1 MLQEIKDMEERLK
14 ASMKENRK
22 KELDEMEER
31 MKNNLKEIVD
41 NSISEAFKNIST
53 TVTSLIAAH
62 PTITSHTNNLHQ
74 LELENKKLNR
84 TVQILA
90 AEQSKL
96 KEKLETMERKNL
108 DNCMIIR
115 GIQKQY
121 KETDIM
127 LRERIFAEISNTVVG
142 SDYNEKVEMAK
153 KMTIRSCKRLGRYN
167 RSRARPVSCEFV
179 HPEDVTYIIENKNY
193 LNEGIFVDNEYPPE
207 VERKRRLL
215 LPILRAA
222 RKLPQYRKNCRLEM
236 DELVVNGRHFKL
248 NTLHQ
253 LPDDLDPF
261 KITTEEDMD
270 SLGFFGAI
278 NPLSNFYE
286 CTFNIKDEN
295 YISSE
300 QFIQSEKALYFKDQQ
315 VYDRIMGC
323 NNSLDCKIEASYVKN
338 YNRAKWEEVAKE
350 ICRTGI
356 RAKFEQNPDILQTLV
371 TKTGNKTIVECARDR
386 FWGIGVPLADPDC
399 LNTTKWLSNQGIL
412 GELLEEIR
420 GEYRASSR
428 MVTSLGTHPMN
439 LLCNK
444 LPYPQPLIE
453 NVAPPTPNP
462 IHANTA
468 NPIDDMEID
477 NIPFRNVEKRA
488 APEISED
495 SSPEVQPPSIVTS
508 SGVCNQTTPQR
519 LPPPPVVP
527 PASTPNTVENS
538 ATVPAIVS
546 EDSLVSKADPIIT

>member
-1 MLQEIKDMEERLK
+1 MSQRAPKGTKKLENVVNQPKLGPYVDAKKGRSSSTDSAGKRRRKSTGEKEVSEQKPTKKIPQIEVSKVPNMITTPQNTNMLKEIKDMEERLK

-41 NSISEAFKNIST
+41 NSITEAFKNIST
-53 TVTSLIAAH
+53 TVGSLITAH
-62 PTITSHTNNLHQ
+62 PIITSQTNDLQ
-74 LELENKKLNR
+74 RLELENKKLNR

-115 GIQKQY
+115 GIQEQY
-121 KETDIM
+121 KETDAM

-153 KMTIRSCKRLGRYN
+153 KMTLRSCKRLGRYN
-167 RSRARPVSCEFV
+167 RNRARPVSCEFV
-179 HPEDVTYIIENKNY
+179 HPEDVAYIIENRSY
-193 LNEGIFVDNEYPPE
+193 LNEGIFVDNEYAPD

-222 RKLPQYRKNCRLEM
+222 RKLPQYRKNSRLEM
-236 DELVVNGRHFKL
+236 DELVVNGRHFTI
-248 NTLHQ
+248 NTLNQ

-261 KITTEEDMD
+261 KITTEEDLD
-270 SLGFFGAI
+270 SLGFFGGI

-286 CTFNIKDEN
+286 CTFNVNGES

-338 YNRAKWEEVAKE
+338 YNRARWEGVAKE
-350 ICRTGI
+350 ICRPGI
-356 RAKFEQNPDILQTLV
+356 RANLNKTQTFWKHSLLKLV
-371 TKTGNKTIVECARDR
+371 TKLLWNVRE
-386 FWGIGVPLADPDC
+386 IG
-399 LNTTKWLSNQGIL
+399 
-412 GELLEEIR
+412 
-420 GEYRASSR
+420 
-428 MVTSLGTHPMN
+428 
-439 LLCNK
+439 
-444 LPYPQPLIE
+444 
-453 NVAPPTPNP
+453 
-462 IHANTA
+462 
-468 NPIDDMEID
+468 
-477 NIPFRNVEKRA
+477 
-488 APEISED
+488 
-495 SSPEVQPPSIVTS
+495 
-508 SGVCNQTTPQR
+508 SGVMGYRWPIR
-519 LPPPPVVP
+519 
-527 PASTPNTVENS
+527 
-538 ATVPAIVS
+538 IV
-546 EDSLVSKADPIIT
+546 